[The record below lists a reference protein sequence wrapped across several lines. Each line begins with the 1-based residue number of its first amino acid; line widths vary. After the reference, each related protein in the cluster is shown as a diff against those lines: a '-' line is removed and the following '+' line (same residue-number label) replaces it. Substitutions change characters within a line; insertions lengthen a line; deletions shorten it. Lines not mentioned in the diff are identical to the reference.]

1 MSRVLWLAAIV
12 FAVPVPAFG
21 QITFVDVPMTVA
33 PAKPAA
39 GAKNDGE
46 KLECRMQ
53 DSTENRLGRHAV
65 CLTKEQWAHQEQ
77 ADKEMARHIQEESGE
92 AKPF

>member
-12 FAVPVPAFG
+12 SVTPMPALA